1 MKKVYITTTKPDCQ
15 TEVEIF
21 RTPPVVQ
28 RRVSEVKVCK
38 SNDEGKIAFKIFA
51 KISWL
56 TELAEATLEQSLIKK
71 FK

>member
-1 MKKVYITTTKPDCQ
+1 MKKYILQPQNLIVKQ
-15 TEVEIF
+15 RLKYFEHL
-21 RTPPVVQ
+21 Q
-28 RRVSEVKVCK
+28 LLRRVSEVKVCK
-38 SNDEGKIAFKIFA
+38 SNEEGKIAFKIFV